1 MYLLRY
7 IAWWLGLL
15 YPRVDTQKYLVYYT
29 RKNCGQQISNQE
41 NDLVHT
47 SILPS
52 QTYEIDRNIFL
63 LSWDITR
70 HNNKVLSPNF
80 FSLIYNE
87 VSLSI
92 FLFYKLWMVIYS
104 LIYILNINI
113 ICILNYKNL
122 QSPPQLYQK

>member
-1 MYLLRY
+1 MVYLLRY

-63 LSWDITR
+63 LS
-70 HNNKVLSPNF
+70 
-80 FSLIYNE
+80 
-87 VSLSI
+87 
-92 FLFYKLWMVIYS
+92 
-104 LIYILNINI
+104 
-113 ICILNYKNL
+113 
-122 QSPPQLYQK
+122 

>member
-29 RKNCGQQISNQE
+29 RKNCRQQISNQE

-47 SILPS
+47 SILPP

-80 FSLIYNE
+80 FLYFIMKYHY
-87 VSLSI
+87 LY
-92 FLFYKLWMVIYS
+92 FFYKLWMVIYL
-104 LIYILNINI
+104 LIYILNNNI